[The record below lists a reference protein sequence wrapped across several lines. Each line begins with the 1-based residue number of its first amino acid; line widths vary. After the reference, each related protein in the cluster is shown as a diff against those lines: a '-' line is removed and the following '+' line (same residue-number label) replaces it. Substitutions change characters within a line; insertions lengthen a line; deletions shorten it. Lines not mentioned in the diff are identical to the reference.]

1 MLDYFFL
8 IPNGTKTISDGTFCA
23 IGNGNNIDGK
33 KTISDGHLAV
43 RNVVSDFYSF
53 STALIWP
60 SEKVLLP
67 TAISA
72 VGNSSSLIDI
82 FFVVH
87 TRKCRVDK

>member
-8 IPNGTKTISDGTFCA
+8 IPNGTKTISDGTKSA
-23 IGNGNNIDGK
+23 VGNGNNINGK

-43 RNVVSDFYSF
+43 GNVVSDFYSF
-53 STALIWP
+53 PTALIWP

-82 FFVVH
+82 FFVV
-87 TRKCRVDK
+87 V